1 MKLEQQ
7 DLMGDIIETL
17 GDLKEDGV
25 VPKNIKIKV
34 DTIIENLSQE
44 SEVSMKVNKALN
56 VLDEISDDPNLQSYT
71 RTQIWNIV
79 SMLEKF

>member
-1 MKLEQQ
+1 MKLAEQ
-7 DLMGDIIETL
+7 DLLGDIIETL

-34 DTIIENLSQE
+34 DAIIENLSQE
-44 SEVSMKVNKALN
+44 SEISMKVNKALN
-56 VLDEISDDPNLQSYT
+56 ELDEISDDPNLQAYT